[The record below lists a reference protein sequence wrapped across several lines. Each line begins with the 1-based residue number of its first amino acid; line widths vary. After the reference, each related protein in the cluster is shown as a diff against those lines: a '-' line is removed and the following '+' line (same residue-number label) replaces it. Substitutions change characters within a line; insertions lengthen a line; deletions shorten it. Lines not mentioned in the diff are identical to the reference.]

1 MRFGFI
7 RLHYLLLYT
16 VVGAYLPYAS
26 LYLAWRG
33 LSEAAIGWVVGV
45 YGLAVM
51 AMPAVMAH
59 LADRRIANRTLIG
72 VGYSVTAVAL
82 AGLWA
87 SESFG
92 ALLLWSLVFSV
103 AYTPTFSLLDGLN
116 FAAMHD
122 TTDAGGKP
130 PAYHRTRLWGS
141 FGFMLPSAALLL
153 ILWGTADVRPAILLA
168 CGCALAAALTSI
180 GLPLPRRR
188 NDPDKPSAMPSAE
201 AWRAL
206 RRKPVG
212 TFVAAM
218 LGLFLAISIF
228 YGFFSLYL
236 KELGVDAKWVG
247 VILNIGVAVEIV
259 VIIFSGRLLRA
270 IGLRGVLI
278 LGAVSMTARMALLAL
293 FPIPAVA
300 IAAQVLHGPTVL
312 AIYILPPL
320 YLNHKAAPAF
330 RNSMQ
335 GVYGALCF
343 GVARVVGSII
353 GGHVA
358 EYGLRQAFGVATGLS
373 AIATFAL
380 IARFRDDE
388 ACKAIEASVGPGDAE
403 PSKPNPAEP
412 QLPDP

>member
-1 MRFGFI
+1 MRFGVI

-26 LYLAWRG
+26 LYLEWRG

-45 YGLAVM
+45 YGLAVL
-51 AMPAVMAH
+51 AMPAVMTH

-72 VGYSVTAVAL
+72 IGYSVTAVAL

-87 SESFG
+87 SESFW
-92 ALLLWSLVFSV
+92 ALLGWSLLFSV

-122 TTDAGGKP
+122 ETDAGGKP

-141 FGFMLPSAALLL
+141 FGFMLPSAALLGL
-153 ILWGTADVRPAILLA
+153 LWGTADVRPAILLA
-168 CGCALAAALTSI
+168 CGCALAAALTSVR
-180 GLPLPRRR
+180 LPVPRR
-188 NDPDKPSAMPSAE
+188 PSETKQAALPSVE

-212 TFVAAM
+212 TFVSAM

-278 LGAVSMTARMALLAL
+278 VGALSMTARMALLAL

-320 YLNHKAAPAF
+320 YLNHKASPAF

-343 GVARVVGSII
+343 GVARVVGSIL

-358 EYGLRQAFGVATGLS
+358 EYGLREAFGVAAALS
-373 AIATFAL
+373 AGATVAL

-388 ACKAIEASVGPGDAE
+388 ACKAIEASVGPRDAE
-403 PSKPNPAEP
+403 PSEPNPAEP